1 MGIDHI
7 AYELRQVYVYKRVLD
22 RIFMLDVKSS
32 QARKVPGIQGILVF
46 YHASFADLRKGELH
60 YGQVI
65 ADLIGKDI
73 LLLHRGLYDCPIHH
87 IIGICIQSL
96 YRFGRITVR
105 HIRNLDVPQIKRF
118 LTEYLYTNIDIV
130 TE

>member
-73 LLLHRGLYDCPIHH
+73 LL
-87 IIGICIQSL
+87 
-96 YRFGRITVR
+96 
-105 HIRNLDVPQIKRF
+105 
-118 LTEYLYTNIDIV
+118 
-130 TE
+130 